1 MPCGVPLA
9 ESVEAARRVAH
20 ELPSVPVLAFDA
32 SRYFARSGP
41 SAAAAVEMLAHAL
54 HPEPAVSFGH
64 ASGWRR
70 VR

>member
-1 MPCGVPLA
+1 M
-9 ESVEAARRVAH
+9 
-20 ELPSVPVLAFDA
+20 PVLAFDA

-54 HPEPAVSFGH
+54 HPEAWPKDTAG
-64 ASGWRR
+64 SGWRR